1 MRLKFFNSKTKK
13 IFLVFLIFTNCC
25 ISCNL
30 NSPYANL
37 IKSELRSGKQ
47 VNDLIMGFEFGMS
60 KDLYF
65 DRCAELNKLKEITSG
80 GRNFSPEKILIPN
93 NSDGKKIKMSFF
105 GTFDDKRILNGLDV
119 RFNFLGWSSWNKEYQ
134 SSVLLEQ
141 IKDSL
146 LSWFHGNNFLAVEIE
161 GINKETYVKV
171 DGNRRIILYTV
182 DTKDVALKIDDLT
195 NLKQE

>member
-1 MRLKFFNSKTKK
+1 
-13 IFLVFLIFTNCC
+13 
-25 ISCNL
+25 
-30 NSPYANL
+30 
-37 IKSELRSGKQ
+37 
-47 VNDLIMGFEFGMS
+47 
-60 KDLYF
+60 
-65 DRCAELNKLKEITSG
+65 
-80 GRNFSPEKILIPN
+80 
-93 NSDGKKIKMSFF
+93 MSFF

-146 LSWFHGNNFLAVEIE
+146 LSWFPGNNFLAVEIE